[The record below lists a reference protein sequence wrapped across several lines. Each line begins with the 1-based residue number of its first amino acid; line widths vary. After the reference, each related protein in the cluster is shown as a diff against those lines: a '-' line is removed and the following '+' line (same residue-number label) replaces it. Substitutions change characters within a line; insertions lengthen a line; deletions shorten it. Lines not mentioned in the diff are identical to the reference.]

1 MAKLGRFLRFTK
13 IMLIFAGLFK
23 PRLAMKY
30 PMGIKTF
37 QEIMEDGCADVGKTA
52 LARQAVGT
60 H

>member
-1 MAKLGRFLRFTK
+1 MRFTK

-37 QEIMEDGCADVGKTA
+37 QEIMEDGCADVGETA
-52 LARQAVGT
+52 LAHQAVET